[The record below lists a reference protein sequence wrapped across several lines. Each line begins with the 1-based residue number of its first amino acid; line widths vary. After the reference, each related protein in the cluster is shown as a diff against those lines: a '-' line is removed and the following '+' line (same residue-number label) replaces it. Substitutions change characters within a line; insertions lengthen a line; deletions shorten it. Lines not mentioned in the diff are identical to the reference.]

1 MLLKKKSCLN
11 LKRVKNVPA
20 LVMIIWWW
28 QWHSRTLS
36 LYPSQIL
43 IILCFKNLKQKQIK
57 SKPIQQENSNKSN
70 HWYQEI
76 LLKFHSIHWRRGD
89 LYIEGQEGFWVLIII
104 EGWTW
109 KYAGVIIV
117 EEQNVLFSQ
126 KKKKKEHS
134 VFLNESERNYN

>member
-70 HWYQEI
+70 HLYQEI
-76 LLKFHSIHWRRGD
+76 LLKFHSIHWRRGE
-89 LYIEGQEGFWVLIII
+89 LYIEGEEGFWVLIIV
-104 EGWTW
+104 EGEVNL
-109 KYAGVIIV
+109 KICRCDYCGRAKSFI
-117 EEQNVLFSQ
+117 QP
-126 KKKKKEHS
+126 KKKKKKGS
-134 VFLNESERNYN
+134 QRFFKWKWA